1 MLTPRNWTEQPA
13 NPSPPVPR
21 RYRASGQ
28 DGSQNPCG
36 EKPWQEAEDYT
47 EEYGLDVREPAAT
60 MDAST
65 RSSAP
70 TRCHRGMGP

>member
-1 MLTPRNWTEQPA
+1 MLTSRNWTEQPA
-13 NPSPPVPR
+13 NPSLPVPR

-28 DGSQNPCG
+28 DGSQNPGG
-36 EKPWQEAEDYT
+36 EKPEQEAEDYA
-47 EEYGLDVREPAAT
+47 EEHGLDVREPAAT

-65 RSSAP
+65 GSSAP